1 MHPINLPGLTAF
13 ARGEIPGPIG
23 FRRDGRPVFPI
34 AGGAEDDPA
43 GGDNPPGDD
52 PPNYTA
58 PATQADLDRII
69 GDRLARERA
78 RFADYDEIKRKAA
91 EHDAALEAAKTDADK
106 AIDAARSEGEKAA
119 TDRVN
124 ERLKKSEAR
133 VLASAAKFRDPSD
146 AVAFLDLGKVAV
158 NESGEVDEAAITEQL
173 KTLAETKPY
182 LVDDG
187 KRPAPRSD
195 RSQGGGGS
203 ATRPTSVAE
212 VMELRRAERQAKA

>member
-1 MHPINLPGLTAF
+1 MHSINLPGLTAF
-13 ARGEIPGPIG
+13 ALGEIPGPIG

-34 AGGAEDDPA
+34 AGGAEDDPP

-119 TDRVN
+119 TERVN

-173 KTLAETKPY
+173 KALAETKPY

-187 KRPAPRSD
+187 KKPAPRSD
-195 RSQGGGGS
+195 PSQGGGHGS
-203 ATRPTSVAE
+203 DDKPSVARGRE
-212 VMELRRAERQAKA
+212 MYVSKTKAS